1 MNKIIFALLVLS
13 FVIAACNSE
22 NRNTDS
28 INQAFCGRWMTG
40 DSTHP
45 NRERYWFKKDG
56 TFIDVFYGTL
66 LASNNHMR
74 LPEPKSWH
82 IAGNQLLLT
91 YSFKR
96 SLLHFF
102 RAPVQ
107 YTLRY
112 TIEAN
117 TDSSIVLTTMPT
129 PRYPEKIINLKRMK
143 LNGKY
148 IME

>member
-1 MNKIIFALLVLS
+1 MKKITFALLVLS
-13 FVIAACNSE
+13 FVIAACN
-22 NRNTDS
+22 NDNKNPDN

-45 NRERYWFKKDG
+45 NRERYSFKKDG
-56 TFIDVFYGTL
+56 TFIDVFYANL
-66 LASNNHMR
+66 LAANNNIR

-82 IAGNQLLLT
+82 IAGDQLLLT

-96 SLLHFF
+96 SLIHFF
-102 RAPVQ
+102 SAPFQ
-107 YTLRY
+107 YTLKY
-112 TIEAN
+112 TIKDN
-117 TDSSIVLTTMPT
+117 TDSSIVLVTTAT
-129 PRYPEKIINLKRMK
+129 QRYPEKIINLKRMK